1 MFVMRTN
8 SISND
13 AAIKHKAGK
22 QKLGRH
28 IGESPTALLL
38 HRNEL
43 VRSDLPLLFIQ
54 NSFTMRTK
62 KSDWNVAEVQ
72 VSYKPTHDRTVKI
85 TSSDDAHRVL
95 RQMWDADMLEIQ
107 EQFCVLFM
115 NNANEV
121 IGFRCLHTGTTT
133 ASMVDLKLLLSLG
146 CKMLAH
152 SIIIAHNHPS
162 GNTKVSVADKHMTWK
177 IKDAAEMLDITLHDH
192 IILTSETYVSLA
204 DHGIIL

>member
-1 MFVMRTN
+1 MFVMRTLQN
-8 SISND
+8 YEDNNYQTFWN
-13 AAIKHKAGK
+13 KKNGKAYRCK
-22 QKLGRH
+22 SDSSSK
-28 IGESPTALLL
+28 SSTWS
-38 HRNEL
+38 
-43 VRSDLPLLFIQ
+43 VRSDLPSFIH
-54 NSFTMRTK
+54 SKFFKMRTR

-95 RQMWDADMLEIQ
+95 RQMWDAEMLEIQ

-133 ASMVDLKLLLSLG
+133 ASMVDLKLLLSLC

-162 GNTKVSVADKHMTWK
+162 GNTKVSAADKSMTWK
-177 IKDAAEMLDITLHDH
+177 IKDAARMLDITLHDH
-192 IILTSETYVSLA
+192 IILTAETYVSLA
-204 DHGIIL
+204 DRGIIL